1 MQISRE
7 RITRMRRW
15 NPRTRRVRDSVWPR
29 SETLVFA
36 AVFAGLYEVVDV
48 DLGDHSTWF
57 SSFYYSVVTLTT
69 LGYGDVTPASTAAQ
83 IVALIEVVIGYVMLG
98 GLICLLSNK
107 LARRGE

>member
-1 MQISRE
+1 M
-7 RITRMRRW
+7 
-15 NPRTRRVRDSVWPR
+15 
-29 SETLVFA
+29 
-36 AVFAGLYEVVDV
+36 
-48 DLGDHSTWF
+48 DLGDNPTWF